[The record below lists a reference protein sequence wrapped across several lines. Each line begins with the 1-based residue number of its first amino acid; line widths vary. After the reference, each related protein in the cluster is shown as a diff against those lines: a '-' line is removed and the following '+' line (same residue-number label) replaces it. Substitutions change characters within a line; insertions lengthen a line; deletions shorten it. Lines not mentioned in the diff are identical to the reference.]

1 MTISAALVLLAV
13 IWFMLLLMAL
23 PLGTPSQAEDGHV
36 VKGTHASAPAD
47 PKLRKKVKWVTLI
60 SFPLWGLA
68 CWVIISG
75 VISVDTLDFY
85 NGIEN

>member
-13 IWFMLLLMAL
+13 IWFMLLLIAL
-23 PLGTPSQAEDGHV
+23 PLGTPSQAEAGEI

-47 PKLRKKVKWVTLI
+47 PKLRKKVFWVTLL
-60 SFPLWGLA
+60 SFPLWGLT
-68 CWVIISG
+68 CWVILSG
-75 VISVDTLDFY
+75 VISVDTFDFY